1 VNGLGGGVASLESA
15 FAGFGSLGGAATE
28 LAGLEADAI
37 ALEGMVEAL
46 CTSVPTAC
54 P

>member
-1 VNGLGGGVASLESA
+1 V
-15 FAGFGSLGGAATE
+15 ATE

-37 ALEGMVEAL
+37 ALEGAVELL

>member
-1 VNGLGGGVASLESA
+1 VNGLAGGVASLENA
-15 FAGFGSLGGAATE
+15 FRGFAGLGGVATE